1 MSGDFF
7 GAKFETKRNTLDQAC
22 AEMHHTF
29 THSLVEFNRCLNNK
43 KNGICHDYV
52 RCFLNFTS
60 FFLSSACIHMLIF
73 SLPTFI
79 LFWWLLIHVNQQEM
93 NSLQYSGLEIWT
105 SSFSF
110 SSLLIFLF
118 FYFFIF
124 FNFLFIFWNFLL
136 IFSSPFFSL
145 SLSVWHRFLIWTH
158 LPTF

>member
-1 MSGDFF
+1 M
-7 GAKFETKRNTLDQAC
+7 
-22 AEMHHTF
+22 
-29 THSLVEFNRCLNNK
+29 
-43 KNGICHDYV
+43 

-145 SLSVWHRFLIWTH
+145 SLCLTSISDMNSFAHILTRSRISEAISTSSSFRCFEKEIH
-158 LPTF
+158 HTFCKAKQISF